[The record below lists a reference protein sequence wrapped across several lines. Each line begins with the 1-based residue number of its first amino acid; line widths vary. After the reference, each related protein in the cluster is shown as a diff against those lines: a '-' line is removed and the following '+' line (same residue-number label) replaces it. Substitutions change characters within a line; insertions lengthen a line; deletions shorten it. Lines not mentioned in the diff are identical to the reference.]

1 MQLLEHFM
9 ANVRRRETPVYARLY
24 EWARRLRAIHMPVI
38 PGLHHV
44 LYEERRLRRS
54 CWQTFLRV
62 TYYEPLFKTRCERVG
77 RNLRI
82 SGGLPLLMGNPVRLR
97 LGNDVTL
104 CGVMTIVGSK
114 LVVSPVVE
122 IGHGSYL
129 GCQVTMVS
137 GRGIHIGQHV
147 LIANRVFIAGDDSHP
162 IDPTARMRHAPPPF
176 DEVKSVWIED
186 GAWLGEGSTILK
198 GVRVGSGAIV
208 AAQAVVT
215 KDVPPYTVVAGNPA
229 KIVKHLDMSGTP
241 VVQPSEVA
249 HGFGVVG

>member
-1 MQLLEHFM
+1 M
-9 ANVRRRETPVYARLY
+9 ANVRRRETPMYARLY
-24 EWARRLRAIHMPVI
+24 EWAKRLRAIHMPVI
-38 PGLHHV
+38 PGLHHA

-54 CWQTFLRV
+54 MWQTFLRI

-77 RNLRI
+77 KNLRI

-97 LGNDVTL
+97 VGNDVTL

-114 LVVSPVVE
+114 LIVSPVVE
-122 IGHGSYL
+122 IGHDSYI
-129 GCQVTMVS
+129 GYQVTIVS

-162 IDPTARMRHAPPPF
+162 IDPTARMRHAPPPPE
-176 DEVKSVWIED
+176 EVKSVWIED

-198 GVRVGSGAIV
+198 GVRVGYGAVV

-229 KIVKHLDMSGTP
+229 TVVKQLEMSGGPLARPT
-241 VVQPSEVA
+241 EVT
-249 HGFGVVG
+249 HGLGVVG

>member
-1 MQLLEHFM
+1 MQWLEHFM
-9 ANVRRRETPVYARLY
+9 AKVRRRETPVYAQLY
-24 EWARRLRAIHMPVI
+24 EWAKRLRAIHMPVI

-54 CWQTFLRV
+54 FWQTCLRV
-62 TYYEPLFKTRCERVG
+62 AYYEPLFKTRCERVG

-97 LGNDVTL
+97 VGNDVTL

-114 LVVSPVVE
+114 LVVNPVVE
-122 IGHGSYL
+122 IGNDSYL
-129 GCQVTMVS
+129 GYQVTMVS
-137 GRGIHIGQHV
+137 GRGIHIGEHV

-162 IDPTARMRHAPPPF
+162 IDPASRMRHAPPPLE
-176 DEVKSVWIED
+176 EVKSVWIED

-198 GVRVGSGAIV
+198 GVRVGYGAVV

-229 KIVKHLDMSGTP
+229 KVVKQLDESRTP
-241 VVQPSEVA
+241 VARPSEVA
-249 HGFGVVG
+249 HGMGIVG

>member
-1 MQLLEHFM
+1 M
-9 ANVRRRETPVYARLY
+9 AKVRRRETPAYAQLY
-24 EWARRLRAIHMPVI
+24 EWAKRLRAIHMPVI

-54 CWQTFLRV
+54 CWETFLRV

-97 LGNDVTL
+97 VGNDVTL

-122 IGHGSYL
+122 IGDDSYL
-129 GCQVTMVS
+129 GYQVTIVS

-162 IDPTARMRHAPPPF
+162 IDPTARMRHEPPPLA
-176 DEVKSVWIED
+176 EVKSVWIED
-186 GAWLGEGSTILK
+186 GAWIGEGSTILK
-198 GVRVGSGAIV
+198 GVRVGYGAVV

-215 KDVPPYTVVAGNPA
+215 KDVPPCTVVAGNPA
-229 KIVKHLDMSGTP
+229 KVVKQLDMSGTP
-241 VVQPSEVA
+241 LARPSEVA
-249 HGFGVVG
+249 HGLGVVG